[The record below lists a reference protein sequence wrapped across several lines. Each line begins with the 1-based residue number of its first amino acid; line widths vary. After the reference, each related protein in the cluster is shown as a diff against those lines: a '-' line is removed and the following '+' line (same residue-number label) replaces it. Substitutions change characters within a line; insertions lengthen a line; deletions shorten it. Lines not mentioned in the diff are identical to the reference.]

1 MEMQNNV
8 TVKLL
13 EESNLDAK
21 ELETTRIKLTQLN
34 ESLNSFLTLHPQ
46 TPWPLILDKF
56 NILITRYNQL
66 LQEVS
71 CKFLKECVIHPD
83 SLPEV
88 DPDSLPRFLLRTK
101 FIPEIEEMES
111 NLIVSIAGDN
121 NQINWIDETKI
132 TAEYEKW
139 KAQIDQHDEIAEK
152 SIDWFEIKQKEY
164 DFKRRIPLNEKR
176 KRLRPE
182 LPRRRKH
189 RASLIKKKM
198 LSSQSK
204 SEASPLSQSLT
215 IIPSNLGTETEDSK
229 SMMSETITDV
239 GTVTDDESASSVMTE
254 STNIVEEKDSDEDNT
269 DDNMNSKT
277 TSKINSGDE
286 DSVITSATGTTSLTS
301 STLLTLNSSA
311 FGSIYNPQK
320 MKRSSTLRN
329 EVDYDN
335 DNEESDYED
344 TYNYDDSSE
353 SSSESEKEDEKNK
366 KKTEGHKHDA
376 HKKPA
381 PTIANIPEFSSTT
394 AQEGIL
400 EKMIYWLERG
410 GEFKI

>member
-1 MEMQNNV
+1 MQNNL

-21 ELETTRIKLTQLN
+21 ELEAARTKLNQLN
-34 ESLNSFLTLHPQ
+34 ESLSSFLTLHPQ

-66 LQEVS
+66 LHEVS

-83 SLPEV
+83 SLPDI

-111 NLIVSIAGDN
+111 NLIVSIAGEN

-152 SIDWFEIKQKEY
+152 SIDWFEIKQREY

-182 LPRRRKH
+182 LPRRRKN
-189 RASLIKKKM
+189 RASILKKKM
-198 LSSQSK
+198 LSSQNK
-204 SEASPLSQSLT
+204 SEASPLSQSLSIT
-215 IIPSNLGTETEDSK
+215 PTETEDSR
-229 SMMSETITDV
+229 SMMSETITDI

-254 STNIVEEKDSDEDNT
+254 STNVIEEKDSDEDNT
-269 DDNMNSKT
+269 DDNMNSKA
-277 TSKINSGDE
+277 TSKLNSGDE
-286 DSVITSATGTTSLTS
+286 DSVITTATANTSFTS
-301 STLLTLNSSA
+301 STLVTLNSSASA
-311 FGSIYNPQK
+311 FGSIYNPRK
-320 MKRSSTLRN
+320 VKRSSTLRN
-329 EVDYDN
+329 EVDYNN
-335 DNEESDYED
+335 DNESDYED

-366 KKTEGHKHDA
+366 KKTDAHKHDT
-376 HKKPA
+376 HKKQA

-400 EKMIYWLERG
+400 EKMICWLERG